1 MAEGLGSIALAPER
15 QIARGAQSKLRSAR
29 RESLRAIWEAES
41 ILEIGPNGLAPRINR
56 QRHGPHYLRHPHG
69 TEVPRGGPRLRPASR
84 GGALHDC
91 RSQVLLLGRSGGD
104 RYSALGVICDL
115 DAEQLLDDMFIGGS
129 WAG

>member
-1 MAEGLGSIALAPER
+1 MTEGLGSIALALER
-15 QIARGAQSKLRSAR
+15 QLACGAQLKLRSAR
-29 RESLRAIWEAES
+29 RGSLRAIWDAES
-41 ILEIGPNGLAPRINR
+41 ILEIGANGSAPRKMR
-56 QRHGPHYLRHPHG
+56 QRHWPRNLRPPHG

-115 DAEQLLDDMFIGGS
+115 DAEQLLDEMFIGGS